1 MSIVIV
7 GGHDRMHCQYKEI
20 CKKYGCKCKIFTQYP
35 ANFRNQ
41 IGFPDMLVVF
51 TGTVAH
57 KMVNIASQQAEKAG
71 AYIKH
76 CNSSSATALNE
87 ALKGYFQKAN

>member
-1 MSIVIV
+1 MQNIHTIPCKFQES
-7 GGHDRMHCQYKEI
+7 DRMSRYAGGI
-20 CKKYGCKCKIFTQYP
+20 
-35 ANFRNQ
+35 
-41 IGFPDMLVVF
+41 